1 MFGEKDMEWLLLI
14 FYWEMMV
21 DSGDNMLK
29 KENYLG
35 KYLIFK
41 FILIVK

>member
-21 DSGDNMLK
+21 DNGDNMLK
-29 KENYLG
+29 KEKYLG
-35 KYLIFK
+35 KYLNF
-41 FILIVK
+41 

>member
-29 KENYLG
+29 KEKYLG
-35 KYLIFK
+35 KYLIF
-41 FILIVK
+41 

>member
-14 FYWEMMV
+14 FYWEMVV
-21 DSGDNMLK
+21 DSGENMLK

-35 KYLIFK
+35 KYLNF
-41 FILIVK
+41 